1 MVKKTIKYTDYNGV
15 EREEDFYF
23 HLTSREIIAMEH
35 GDSSGSLMK
44 KIEGIVKNNNAYD
57 ILDTIEWFVRKSYGV
72 RTEDGRGFRKT
83 EEAVE
88 SFLQSA
94 AYEEFYVS
102 FLEDPEGAG
111 KFIESLIP
119 KRMPKGVEAENLP
132 S

>member
-1 MVKKTIKYTDYNGV
+1 MVKKTIKYVDYNGV

-23 HLTSREIIAMEH
+23 HLTSREILEMEH
-35 GDSSGSLMK
+35 GDSTGSLMK
-44 KIEGIVKNNNAYD
+44 RIESIVKTNNAYD
-57 ILDTIEWFVRKSYGV
+57 ILDTIEWFVRSAYGV
-72 RTEDGRGFRKT
+72 KTEDGRGFRKT

-88 SFLQSA
+88 AFLQSA
-94 AYEEFYVS
+94 AYEEFYIS

-119 KRMPKGVEAENLP
+119 KRLPKGVDLESLP